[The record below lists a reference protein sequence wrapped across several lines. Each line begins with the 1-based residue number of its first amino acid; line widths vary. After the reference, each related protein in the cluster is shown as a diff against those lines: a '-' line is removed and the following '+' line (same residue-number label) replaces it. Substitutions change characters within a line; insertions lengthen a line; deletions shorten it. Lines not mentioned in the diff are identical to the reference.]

1 MKNQFKLFNYRT
13 FIKKSSFVALGTGGL
28 LTMPQITL
36 SNSLTSGDDITIIGP
51 KEGFTPQ
58 IGTLVSMMNYMR
70 MIILMPVKG
79 MSVEDLD
86 YLHDSNANS
95 IGAMLLHLAA
105 TERFYQINTFE
116 GKKDWDE
123 EDDLNWGIASGLG
136 DKARETIN
144 GNKLEF
150 YLQKLKEVREN
161 SLEEF
166 SKRNDDWLMEVDEDW
181 GWGPTN
187 NYCKWFHVCEHES
200 NHNGQVKFIKKRLP
214 SSQKDD

>member
-1 MKNQFKLFNYRT
+1 LPDNGWPPLPSICWPPLGDNHWPPLGG
-13 FIKKSSFVALGTGGL
+13 SF
-28 LTMPQITL
+28 Q
-36 SNSLTSGDDITIIGP
+36 
-51 KEGFTPQ
+51 
-58 IGTLVSMMNYMR
+58 
-70 MIILMPVKG
+70 
-79 MSVEDLD
+79 DLD
-86 YLHDSNANS
+86 YLHDSKANS
-95 IGAMLLHLAA
+95 IGALLLHLAA
-105 TERFYQINTFE
+105 TERYYQINTFE

-123 EDDLNWGIASGLG
+123 EDVLNWEIASGLG

-181 GWGPTN
+181 PWGPTN

-214 SSQKDD
+214 SSQ